1 MNGDKIMDY
10 VYHGSKIQG
19 LKKLEKRSSTH
30 QQEWVY
36 ATPSKAVAT
45 IFINNGGSDFF
56 YSLGGIGTTENPV
69 VLVERKE
76 GMFDK
81 IFNLSGS
88 LYTLKGDNFESGKTG
103 WKAEVVSEFEEEVI
117 YEEHIDNVLQ
127 KLNELAEQDN
137 FQLYRYPNRPDYVPL
152 DNSDLIP
159 KVIRLHNQG
168 LTGIIDRFLQIYPEL
183 TDKLNEELKSTQ
195 NKKTL

>member
-103 WKAEVVSEFEEEVI
+103 WKAEVVSEFEE
-117 YEEHIDNVLQ
+117 
-127 KLNELAEQDN
+127 AEN
-137 FQLYRYPNRPDYVPL
+137 GCAYGGPKCYRYSEKIKKLMQIFNLGR
-152 DNSDLIP
+152 IP
-159 KVIRLHNQG
+159 W
-168 LTGIIDRFLQIYPEL
+168 
-183 TDKLNEELKSTQ
+183 ELKNRFFTTGQ
-195 NKKTL
+195 QLEDTTKL